1 MHWHH
6 DLYGGI
12 NYTGVFDS
20 EKKAKEFANKQTGY
34 DEIHIL
40 FLPYIQFEG
49 KIYAL
54 WEEKIKNYFQK
65 SSFGALHPLADNG
78 KAFCELWRMQLESFH
93 HVLQMQCYL

>member
-1 MHWHH
+1 MDLRTIFANCNKQKLGVSYGYFVHWHH

-54 WEEKIKNYFQK
+54 WEENAANCI
-65 SSFGALHPLADNG
+65 
-78 KAFCELWRMQLESFH
+78 
-93 HVLQMQCYL
+93 